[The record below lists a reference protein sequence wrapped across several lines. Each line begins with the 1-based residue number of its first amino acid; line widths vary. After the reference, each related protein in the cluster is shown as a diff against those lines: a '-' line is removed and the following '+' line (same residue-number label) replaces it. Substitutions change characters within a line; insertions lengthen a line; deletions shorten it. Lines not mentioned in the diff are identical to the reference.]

1 MPTLTLDLLNSLPA
15 EDAAARLDGLYEH
28 SPWIAEAALRERPF
42 RGLAQFQHAL
52 ARAVTQAP
60 REAQLALI
68 RAHPELAGKA
78 MVARTLTAEST
89 NEQGKAG
96 LTACTPEEFDRIQQL
111 NADYNSRF
119 GFPFILAVRGPR
131 GNGLGKQAIIETF
144 ARRLRNLPDFE
155 FDEALRNI
163 HRIAEIRLQDKF
175 GIEPALGQAAW
186 DGMETLARYTD
197 AGYEALGQLTVT
209 YLTEAHQA
217 CARHLA
223 ELMRETGFDEVHID
237 AVGNGGT
244 LPQRG
249 RRGQDAADRIALRHG
264 TQRRQVRRPP
274 GHLRAAGV
282 GSRAEETRAPSALP
296 HRACL
301 LYTSDAAD
309 E

>member
-1 MPTLTLDLLNSLPA
+1 M
-15 EDAAARLDGLYEH
+15 
-28 SPWIAEAALRERPF
+28 
-42 RGLAQFQHAL
+42 
-52 ARAVTQAP
+52 TQAP

-217 CARHLA
+217 LS
-223 ELMRETGFDEVHID
+223 LIHI
-237 AVGNGGT
+237 
-244 LPQRG
+244 
-249 RRGQDAADRIALRHG
+249 
-264 TQRRQVRRPP
+264 
-274 GHLRAAGV
+274 
-282 GSRAEETRAPSALP
+282 
-296 HRACL
+296 
-301 LYTSDAAD
+301 
-309 E
+309 